1 MKINTNV
8 PILKIYLVLALGLVI
23 GANLSGIT
31 YAQSNSDSNNGY
43 PGANNTV
50 SNTTINQT
58 NAVSNITSSSDS
70 IPTAQSVYETGV
82 MELPMSV
89 KAAILFIPDEAHHP
103 PADDKTISPKNPNY
117 LPGTLVVPE
126 GTEIAF
132 AHDDPNHIH
141 VGIVKDKS
149 GNIAWTTIPAKFPGG
164 SDSKILDISG
174 SPYIISDKQFSPPME
189 GKIVVSPQ
197 KSTGDLTVGGF
208 FCPTKQLSNCK
219 SQFSKAGFQILSEYN
234 FVTKS
239 VQKDITGPNTLLI
252 YSTPL
257 ALKDAISSLTPII
270 KSLPYK

>member
-141 VGIVKDKS
+141 EPKTKKL
-149 GNIAWTTIPAKFPGG
+149 NIK
-164 SDSKILDISG
+164 
-174 SPYIISDKQFSPPME
+174 
-189 GKIVVSPQ
+189 
-197 KSTGDLTVGGF
+197 
-208 FCPTKQLSNCK
+208 
-219 SQFSKAGFQILSEYN
+219 
-234 FVTKS
+234 
-239 VQKDITGPNTLLI
+239 
-252 YSTPL
+252 
-257 ALKDAISSLTPII
+257 
-270 KSLPYK
+270 

>member
-1 MKINTNV
+1 M
-8 PILKIYLVLALGLVI
+8 IYVVLTLGLI
-23 GANLSGIT
+23 TGANLTGIT
-31 YAQSNSDSNNGY
+31 YAQTNHASRNGY
-43 PGANNTV
+43 TGDNSTESNMTV
-50 SNTTINQT
+50 GQSNTIT
-58 NAVSNITSSSDS
+58 NTTSSPDP
-70 IPTAQSVYETGV
+70 IPTAQSVYDTGV
-82 MELPMSV
+82 MTLPVLV
-89 KAAILFIPDEAHHP
+89 KAAIIFLPDEAHHP

-126 GTEIAF
+126 GTEVAF

-149 GNIAWTTIPAKFPGG
+149 GNVAWTTIPAKFPGS
-164 SDSKILDISG
+164 SDSKVLDMSG
-174 SPYIISDKQFSPPME
+174 SPYTVSDKQFSPPME
-189 GKIVVSPQ
+189 GKIVVKPQ

-219 SQFSKAGFQILSEYN
+219 SQFSKAGFQILSEYD

-239 VQKDITGPNTLLI
+239 VQQDITGPNTLLI